1 MDCRV
6 ALLAYTPEPDKVV
19 AAAARLCY
27 SDESASVLKNA
38 VSPERTR
45 TFISNLLRSGH
56 HSPLEHVSFT
66 FAVDGISRVTTHQI
80 VRHRIASYS
89 QRSQRYVRMNEPACI
104 MPKSVAE
111 NETARKLFSE
121 TVKSCHDAYC
131 VLVDA
136 GIPKEDA
143 RYILPHGW
151 ETSIVITM
159 NARELHHF
167 FRLRL
172 CRRTQWE
179 IRETAR
185 CMAVEARKAAPFI
198 FETLGPGCVGG
209 VCPELRPC
217 GSPYASVDDVL
228 KGVAES

>member
-6 ALLAYTPEPDKVV
+6 ALLAYTPGPDSVV

-27 SDESASVLKNA
+27 SDESVSVLKNGI
-38 VSPERTR
+38 SPERTR
-45 TFISNLLRSGH
+45 SFISNLLRSGH

-89 QRSQRYVRMNEPACI
+89 QRSQRYVRMSEPACI
-104 MPKSVAE
+104 IPPSVAE

-121 TVKSCHDAYC
+121 TVKTCHDAYC
-131 VLVDA
+131 ALVNA

-167 FRLRL
+167 FGLRL
-172 CRRTQWE
+172 CRRAQWE

-185 CMAVEARKAAPFI
+185 CMAVEARKAAPLI

-209 VCPELRPC
+209 VCSESHPC
-217 GSPYASVDDVL
+217 GSPYTSVDDVL
-228 KGVAES
+228 KGGADS